1 MPSKLAETPQLNKV
15 FKHFSKKEGTPQ
27 PNKVFKVFYLNG
39 NASKVYGNASK
50 KANSYCLIKIRAITL
65 IVWMQRRVE
74 KNTKKGKK
82 KFLKQMSNSETC
94 F

>member
-1 MPSKLAETPQLNKV
+1 MPQKYTEMPQ
-15 FKHFSKKEGTPQ
+15 
-27 PNKVFKVFYLNG
+27 
-39 NASKVYGNASK
+39 K

-74 KNTKKGKK
+74 KNNKKGKK

>member
-1 MPSKLAETPQLNKV
+1 MPLKLAETPQLNKV

-50 KANSYCLIKIRAITL
+50 K
-65 IVWMQRRVE
+65 
-74 KNTKKGKK
+74 GKQLLFDK
-82 KFLKQMSNSETC
+82 H
-94 F
+94 

>member
-1 MPSKLAETPQLNKV
+1 MPQKYTEMPQ
-15 FKHFSKKEGTPQ
+15 
-27 PNKVFKVFYLNG
+27 
-39 NASKVYGNASK
+39 K

-82 KFLKQMSNSETC
+82 NL
-94 F
+94 